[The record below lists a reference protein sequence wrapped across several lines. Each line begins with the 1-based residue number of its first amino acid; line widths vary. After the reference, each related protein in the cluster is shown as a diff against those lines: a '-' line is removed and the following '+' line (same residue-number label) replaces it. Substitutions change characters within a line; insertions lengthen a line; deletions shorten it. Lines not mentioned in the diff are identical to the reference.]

1 MLPRPPVFIFILLGC
16 VFLQAVEVIQK
27 DPGCRG
33 DPRLLRQRTEAF
45 LSLARFSDLQ
55 YQTINKY
62 MKSSEFEN
70 KQALLKKAKEE
81 VGVIREHGFKNRS
94 A

>member
-1 MLPRPPVFIFILLGC
+1 M
-16 VFLQAVEVIQK
+16 EVIKK
-27 DPGCRG
+27 DPGCRQ

-55 YQTINKY
+55 YQTMDKY

-70 KQALLKKAKEE
+70 KQALLRKAKEE
-81 VGVIREHGFKNRS
+81 VGLIREHKFRNRS
-94 A
+94 VGWQACARPQSEERS